1 MEETGAAGRSDG
13 IRTNDD
19 ATLGCLTM
27 VGSAALNV
35 YCQNLNFISHI
46 FCIFFMSHVFH
57 LLVHLLSRIY
67 FFEFLNN
74 FSHI

>member
-46 FCIFFMSHVFH
+46 FCIFFYVSRVSFAISFFPVFT
-57 LLVHLLSRIY
+57 
-67 FFEFLNN
+67 FLN
-74 FSHI
+74 F